1 MMMKELVNEIKN
13 IIKNSDEYKAAKEAE
28 EKMLND
34 PETIRLL
41 NLYQQKQQE
50 YNDAL
55 RFVEYGSDA
64 ETIRKQLAEI
74 KLLVDSNMLVAEYNR
89 KYKAVKDI
97 LDTATKNIL
106 KDIE

>member
-1 MMMKELVNEIKN
+1 MINDLAKEIKN
-13 IIKNSDEYKAAKEAE
+13 IIIESDEYKAAKEAE
-28 EKMLND
+28 TKMIND

-41 NLYQQKQQE
+41 SLYQQKQQE

-55 RFVEYGSDA
+55 RFEEYGSDV

-74 KLLVDSNMLVAEYNR
+74 KLMVDSNVLVTEYNR
-89 KYKAVKDI
+89 KYKAVKEI

-106 KDIE
+106 KDIA